1 MNLESWTLDPT
12 INHSVTPPEG
22 SEKTGELWT
31 IRHPVTHEAL
41 EVPVYKIRR
50 PSSTPVR
57 RAVRDEDGKA
67 ILIKDRNGAPI
78 KELKRPD
85 WEDEKSWDSFEFVLQ
100 PLGNGQ
106 VEINRYF
113 RPDPEEVLRMERR
126 TRRDSLVEGLAD
138 VLDKRGLDLE
148 QFGELL
154 DGMIENQTKP
164 KAKK

>member
-12 INHSVTPPEG
+12 ITHSATPPEG

-31 IRHPVTHEAL
+31 IRHPVTMEAL
-41 EVPVYKIRR
+41 EVPVWHIRR
-50 PSSTPVR
+50 QSATPVR
-57 RAVRDEDGKA
+57 VAVRDEDNKP

-78 KELKRPD
+78 KQLKRVD
-85 WEDEKSWDSFEFVLQ
+85 WEDERSWDSFDFVMQ

-106 VEINRYF
+106 SELNRFF

-126 TRRDSLVEGLAD
+126 ARRDSLVEGLAD